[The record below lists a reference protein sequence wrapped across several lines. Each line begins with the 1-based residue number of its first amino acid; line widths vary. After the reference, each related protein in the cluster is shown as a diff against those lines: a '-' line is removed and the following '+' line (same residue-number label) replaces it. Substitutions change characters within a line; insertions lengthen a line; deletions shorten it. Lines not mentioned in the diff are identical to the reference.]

1 MCSRGTRTDHW
12 TKASVTDPFWV
23 APIPHCPNQKKYG
36 IGGRAKKLNRVG
48 HTRIYA
54 WGVVP
59 KSACLIGVVE
69 LDTKL

>member
-1 MCSRGTRTDHW
+1 MCSRDTRTDRW
-12 TKASVTDPFWV
+12 TKASVTNPFRV
-23 APIPHCPNQKKYG
+23 APIPHCSNQKKYG

-59 KSACLIGVVE
+59 KSACLVGVVG
-69 LDTKL
+69 LDMKL

>member
-1 MCSRGTRTDHW
+1 VSPTHFGLPQYLTALI
-12 TKASVTDPFWV
+12 K
-23 APIPHCPNQKKYG
+23 KKYG

-59 KSACLIGVVE
+59 KSACLVGVVG
-69 LDTKL
+69 LDMKL